1 MKYQKVSKLIMLAV
15 LMLVSMQLA
24 GCSRKLIVHPIS
36 NTDIQIEG
44 DRICFSK
51 WYFEEV
57 MKAKLQE

>member
-1 MKYQKVSKLIMLAV
+1 MLAV